1 MKFNG
6 MILKHNN
13 FIRQRAFTLVELLV
27 SIVVA
32 TILITVGIPSFAAL
46 FESTRLS
53 TESNNLIISMNLA
66 RSEAVKRGF
75 EVIVVPKKSSG
86 WNSGFKVGYDDTL
99 DNDLD
104 DANVKIFQTWEPI
117 PNSIDVSSNVKSVTF
132 KADGSVVL
140 DTGNISDIISLQ
152 PRSCVNGESNRRE
165 LKFSN
170 TGKVNIVRTTSQ
182 DCGVT

>member
-1 MKFNG
+1 
-6 MILKHNN
+6 MIIKGIKLKNSD
-13 FIRQRAFTLVELLV
+13 FAQQRGFTLVELLV

-32 TILITVGIPSFAAL
+32 TILVTVGIPSFASL

-53 TESNNLIISMNLA
+53 TESNNLVVAMNLA

-75 EVIVVPKKSSG
+75 DIEVKPEDSSEG
-86 WNSGFKVGYDDTL
+86 WNSGFKVGYGDFLNT
-99 DNDLD
+99 
-104 DANVKIFQTWEPI
+104 KIFQSWVAI
-117 PNSIDVSSNVKSVTF
+117 PGSIEVTSNVNTVHF

-152 PRSCVNGESNRRE
+152 PKSCVEGESNRRE

-170 TGKVNIVRTTSQ
+170 TGRVNIVRTT
-182 DCGVT
+182 CEAA

>member
-1 MKFNG
+1 MKTKG
-6 MILKHNN
+6 IKLKNSN
-13 FIRQRAFTLVELLV
+13 FTQAKGFTLVELLV

-32 TILITVGIPSFAAL
+32 TILVTVGLPSFASL

-53 TESNNLIISMNLA
+53 TESNNLIMSMHLA

-75 EVIVVPKKSSG
+75 EVSVTPEDSSVG
-86 WNSGFKVGYDDTL
+86 WSSGFKVGYDDTL

-104 DANVKIFQTWEPI
+104 DANATIFQSWMAV
-117 PNSIDVSSNVKSVTF
+117 PNSIDISNDVKSVYF
-132 KADGSVVL
+132 KADGSVIL

-152 PRSCVNGESNRRE
+152 PGSCVGGESNRRE

-170 TGKVNIVRTTSQ
+170 TGKVNIVRTN
-182 DCGVT
+182 CVEV